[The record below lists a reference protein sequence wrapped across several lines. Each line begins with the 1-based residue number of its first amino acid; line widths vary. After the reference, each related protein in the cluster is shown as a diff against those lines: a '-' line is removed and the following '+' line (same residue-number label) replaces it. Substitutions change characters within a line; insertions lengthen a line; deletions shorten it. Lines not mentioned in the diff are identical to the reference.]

1 MQEGSDQV
9 PEESLEDV
17 RQHDTSLSMVPKG
30 RPVGLSEFTGDVL
43 DVEQITRYGRAA
55 LFWVG
60 APDRHY
66 CSAHPADSL

>member
-17 RQHDTSLSMVPKG
+17 RQHDTSLSIVPKR

-43 DVEQITRYGRAA
+43 DVEQIT
-55 LFWVG
+55 
-60 APDRHY
+60 
-66 CSAHPADSL
+66 